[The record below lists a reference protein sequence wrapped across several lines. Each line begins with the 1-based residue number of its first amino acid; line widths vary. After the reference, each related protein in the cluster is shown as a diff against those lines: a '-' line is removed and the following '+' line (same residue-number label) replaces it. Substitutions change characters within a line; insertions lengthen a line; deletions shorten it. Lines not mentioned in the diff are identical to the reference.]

1 MRFDGVGE
9 TGLAVVD
16 GALEVIEPL
25 RYGFLESLLGVFGED
40 GVGLVV
46 EEAAVEVDGG
56 RK

>member
-1 MRFDGVGE
+1 VRFDGVGE